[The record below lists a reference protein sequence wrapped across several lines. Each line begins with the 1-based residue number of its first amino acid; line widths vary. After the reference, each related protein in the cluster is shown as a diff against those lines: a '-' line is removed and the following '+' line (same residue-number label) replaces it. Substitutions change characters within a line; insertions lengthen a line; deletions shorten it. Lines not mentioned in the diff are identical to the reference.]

1 MSNRT
6 GVIVLSRKY
15 ADKDGVDECLT
26 FSENNTFAELRERL
40 VVKYAYGNKKFEHLL
55 KDVPDEDLTGLL
67 SHGWGFAFDD
77 LGSGALSIE
86 YALRKAYK
94 NNTP

>member
-6 GVIVLSRKY
+6 GVIILSRKY

-40 VVKYAYGNKKFEHLL
+40 VVRYVGDQCALTDKL
-55 KDVPDEDLTGLL
+55 KNIPDYMLQYPDEFNPRTPLVY
-67 SHGWGFAFDD
+67 
-77 LGSGALSIE
+77 GALLIE
-86 YALRKAYK
+86 AALREAQKPI
-94 NNTP
+94 NE

>member
-15 ADKDGVDECLT
+15 ADMDGVDECLT

-40 VVKYAYGNKKFEHLL
+40 VVRYAYGEKRFECLL
-55 KDVPDEDLTGLL
+55 KDVPDKDLPGLL
-67 SHGWGFAFDD
+67 THGWGFQFDD
-77 LGSGALSIE
+77 LGSGAISME
-86 YALRKAYK
+86 YALRNAYK
-94 NNTP
+94 NNKQ